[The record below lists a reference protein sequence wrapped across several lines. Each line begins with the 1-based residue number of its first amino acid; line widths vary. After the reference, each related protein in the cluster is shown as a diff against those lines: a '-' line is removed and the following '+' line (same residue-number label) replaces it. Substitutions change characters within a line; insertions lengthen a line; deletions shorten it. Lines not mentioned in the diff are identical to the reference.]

1 MAPSQRPECGVPA
14 ADLGPSLGR
23 KSAAFV
29 IVEPRFPDPRREEK
43 PAIAMLPMLARARH
57 TMPLGESVARR

>member
-1 MAPSQRPECGVPA
+1 MAPSQRPECG
-14 ADLGPSLGR
+14 
-23 KSAAFV
+23 AFV
-29 IVEPRFPDPRREEK
+29 IVEPRFPGPRREEK